1 MPTPTIETERLVLRP
16 FDRADA
22 ANVFAYASD
31 PSVSRFTSWETH
43 RTPDDSLAF
52 IEMVLGRPESEM
64 TWAIRLRTSPKVI
77 GAIEFGP
84 TDQAEA
90 RIDYVLAEPFWNQGL
105 MTEAAKAVLAWGL
118 EHCPAVNAVAS
129 CAVTQNVGS
138 QRVMEKCGLTF
149 DRVQTHRWPKCTE
162 PVEQRHYRLLRSDSA
177 AG

>member
-52 IEMVLGRPESEM
+52 IERVLGRPESEM

-77 GAIEFGP
+77 GVIEFGP

-118 EHCPAVNAVAS
+118 EHCPAVKAVAS

-138 QRVMEKCGLTF
+138 QRVMEKCGLRC
-149 DRVQTHRWPKCTE
+149 DRVQMHRWSKCTE
-162 PVEQRHYRLLRSDSA
+162 PVEQRHYRLLRADSA